1 MTDLTGR
8 VAVITGAAGGIGSA
22 VAAELVRRGCHL
34 ALADVDMA
42 RLEALATSLAGAPG
56 GAGRRI
62 TTHVVDIGTPEG
74 NVALADAVVEA
85 HGAPWLVI
93 LNAGVTTHGP
103 FASQSADDIGWVVRT
118 DLLGVM
124 YGAHAFIP
132 HLRTAGGHLV
142 LLSSMAAM
150 AGTPLQSTYS
160 AAKAGVRAFAA
171 ALRVELRGAGIG
183 VTAILPGTIAT
194 GFLTRARG
202 RHSTIGL
209 LARAMP
215 VVGLSP
221 DRVASAITYA
231 VDRDRGEQTVGPD
244 AWIVDRIT
252 RAWPRLLPTLF
263 SLAYPWLK
271 QDPAP

>member
-1 MTDLTGR
+1 MRDLNGR
-8 VAVITGAAGGIGSA
+8 VAVITGAAGGIGCA
-22 VAAELVRRGCHL
+22 IAAELARRGCHL
-34 ALADVDMA
+34 ALADVDPT
-42 RLEALATSLAGAPG
+42 RLEALAASLAASAP
-56 GAGRRI
+56 GRRI
-62 TTHVVDIGTPEG
+62 TTHVIDVGTPEG
-74 NVALADAVVEA
+74 NTALAEAVVLA

-103 FASQSADDIGWVVRT
+103 FASQTVDDVQWVVRT

-124 YGAHAFIP
+124 YGSHAFIP
-132 HLRTAGGHLV
+132 HLTAEGGHLV

-150 AGTPLQSTYS
+150 TGTPLQSTYS

-202 RHSTIGL
+202 RHSTLGL

-215 VVGLSP
+215 AVGLSP
-221 DRVASAITYA
+221 DRVARAITYA
-231 VDRDRGEQTVGPD
+231 VDRDRAEQTVGPD
-244 AWIVDRIT
+244 AWIVERIT
-252 RAWPRLLPTLF
+252 RAWPRLLPALF

-271 QDPAP
+271 QESPP

>member
-1 MTDLTGR
+1 MTDMTGR

-22 VAAELVRRGCHL
+22 VAAELARRGCHL
-34 ALADVDMA
+34 ALADVDPA
-42 RLEALATSLAGAPG
+42 RLDALATTLASTPG
-56 GAGRRI
+56 SRRV

-74 NVALADAVVEA
+74 NAALADAVVQA

-103 FASQSADDIGWVVRT
+103 FASQSTDDIGWVVRT

-132 HLRTAGGHLV
+132 YMRAGGGHLV

-221 DRVASAITYA
+221 DRVARAITYA

-244 AWIVDRIT
+244 AWFVDRIS